1 MGDQFGPEP
10 RGQSAALV
18 QIRAAQN
25 GVINLNIP
33 ALEQQTDKGAAHG
46 AAVGRSDMPA
56 KVRLYV
62 ILDFCGF
69 RQYVLKYRLFRL
81 IKAEGENSEAHLARK
96 YTVVARARTVSAL
109 SSSPSACS

>member
-1 MGDQFGPEP
+1 MAQAARTVRRSGPNQSCPEWRDQSEYS
-10 RGQSAALV
+10 R
-18 QIRAAQN
+18 
-25 GVINLNIP
+25 

-81 IKAEGENSEAHLARK
+81 IKAVIGYADHTK
-96 YTVVARARTVSAL
+96 VS
-109 SSSPSACS
+109 C

>member
-10 RGQSAALV
+10 RGQSAALG

-46 AAVGRSDMPA
+46 AAVGRSEMPA

-81 IKAEGENSEAHLARK
+81 IKAVIGYADHTK
-96 YTVVARARTVSAL
+96 VS
-109 SSSPSACS
+109 C